1 MSRHDS
7 RKIENV
13 KVMLVK
19 GDSGSTIVSIEKTG
33 TSGLVDTYTIT
44 MSDGSKSTF
53 TVSNGKEIVSVE
65 KTGTSGLVDTYTM
78 TFNDESTETF
88 EVING
93 NGIASIEK
101 TGTQGAVDTY
111 TITLDDGTT
120 YTFTVTNAT
129 GTVDSAFSTTSENP
143 VENRVIT
150 NKINAMDDNIA
161 GTENGATASQTYVA
175 GEFILRNNQLYK
187 ATTAI
192 ATGDALTV
200 GVNISA
206 CSVGEE
212 LQQINA
218 DVEQI
223 NSDLN
228 DIYGSITSTSS
239 DTYAS
244 AFAKL
249 YTLLTSLYSTLSE
262 KRFANIKLRFTDKIV
277 SLEETDGT
285 KFVFKSVT
293 TNNPLNNITINT
305 TLIGSSGASISN
317 TTFNSNGTFGIYNVG
332 SENFHNIKIDI
343 I

>member
-7 RKIENV
+7 REIENV
-13 KVMLVK
+13 KVMLLK
-19 GDSGSTIVSIEKTG
+19 GDSGSTIESIEKTG

-53 TVSNGKEIVSVE
+53 TVTNGKEIVSVE

-88 EVING
+88 EVVNG

-129 GTVDSAFSTTSENP
+129 GTVDSDFSETSENP

-150 NKINAMDDNIA
+150 NKIKAMDDNIA

-187 ATTAI
+187 VTTSI
-192 ATGDALTV
+192 ATGDALTD

-206 CSVGEE
+206 DSVGEE
-212 LQQINA
+212 LKQVNNDLLVLKDTNNVQGSIYSNSGSFAGNSSSTWKRIATLNTLSSGTYIFSGFCDLSSSLNILLAMELRVGSTIVETVRGTANGGGGLTITYPIQIPDNA
-218 DVEQI
+218 DVNI
-223 NSDLN
+223 VCYDDFSNATAR
-228 DIYGSITSTSS
+228 G
-239 DTYAS
+239 
-244 AFAKL
+244 KL
-249 YTLLTSLYSTLSE
+249 TAI
-262 KRFANIKLRFTDKIV
+262 RIK
-277 SLEETDGT
+277 
-285 KFVFKSVT
+285 
-293 TNNPLNNITINT
+293 
-305 TLIGSSGASISN
+305 
-317 TTFNSNGTFGIYNVG
+317 
-332 SENFHNIKIDI
+332 
-343 I
+343 

>member
-7 RKIENV
+7 REIENV

-129 GTVDSAFSTTSENP
+129 GTVDSDFSETSENP

-150 NKINAMDDNIA
+150 NKIKAMDANIA
-161 GTENGATASQTYVA
+161 GTEDGATASDTYFE
-175 GEFILRNNQLYK
+175 GEFILRNNKLYK
-187 ATTAI
+187 TITVI
-192 ATGDALTV
+192 ALGDTLTV
-200 GVNISA
+200 DVNIKPA
-206 CSVGEE
+206 NIGEE
-212 LQQINA
+212 LANMEVINPLGMS
-218 DVEQI
+218 
-223 NSDLN
+223 N
-228 DIYGSITSTSS
+228 YTSITSSS
-239 DTYAS
+239 VITPQRTGFYRFGIIGNNS
-244 AFAKL
+244 SNSMVTIL
-249 YTLLTSLYSTLSE
+249 NNGYTLFTFSAPQSE
-262 KRFANIKLRFTDKIV
+262 NSFNLIYLIAG
-277 SLEETDGT
+277 ETY
-285 KFVFKSVT
+285 
-293 TNNPLNNITINT
+293 
-305 TLIGSSGASISN
+305 
-317 TTFNSNGTFGIYNVG
+317 TFNVVGNPTSIRLYNL
-332 SENFHNIKIDI
+332 
-343 I
+343 

>member
-7 RKIENV
+7 REIENV
-13 KVMLVK
+13 KVMLLK
-19 GDSGSTIVSIEKTG
+19 GDSGSTIESIEKTG

-53 TVSNGKEIVSVE
+53 TVTNGKEIVSVE

-88 EVING
+88 EVVNG

-143 VENRVIT
+143 VQNKVIT

-161 GTENGATASQTYVA
+161 GTEDGATASQTYVA

-187 ATTAI
+187 VTTAI

-200 GVNISA
+200 GVNIT
-206 CSVGEE
+206 E
-212 LQQINA
+212 
-218 DVEQI
+218 
-223 NSDLN
+223 
-228 DIYGSITSTSS
+228 
-239 DTYAS
+239 
-244 AFAKL
+244 
-249 YTLLTSLYSTLSE
+249 
-262 KRFANIKLRFTDKIV
+262 
-277 SLEETDGT
+277 
-285 KFVFKSVT
+285 
-293 TNNPLNNITINT
+293 
-305 TLIGSSGASISN
+305 
-317 TTFNSNGTFGIYNVG
+317 
-332 SENFHNIKIDI
+332 
-343 I
+343 

>member
-7 RKIENV
+7 REIENV

-19 GDSGSTIVSIEKTG
+19 GDSGSTIVIIEKTG

-88 EVING
+88 EVVNG

-143 VENRVIT
+143 VQNKVIT

-161 GTENGATASQTYVA
+161 GTEDGATASQTYVA
-175 GEFILRNNQLYK
+175 GEFLLRNNQLYK
-187 ATTAI
+187 VTTNIAI
-192 ATGDALTV
+192 GDALTV
-200 GVNISA
+200 GVNLSA
-206 CSVGEE
+206 KTIGEE
-212 LQQINA
+212 LLFLDKEFHGRIIYSYNIGSAQTIA
-218 DVEQI
+218 EALYSI
-223 NSDLN
+223 NS
-228 DIYGSITSTSS
+228 
-239 DTYAS
+239 
-244 AFAKL
+244 
-249 YTLLTSLYSTLSE
+249 TLLGLSE
-262 KRFANIKLRFTDKIV
+262 SEFSKATIEVKLSGGNINCYKSSVRSSNASNYYSIMGANKFRFLTIAN
-277 SLEETDGT
+277 SLALCS
-285 KFVFKSVT
+285 FVA
-293 TNNPLNNITINT
+293 ND
-305 TLIGSSGASISN
+305 
-317 TTFNSNGTFGIYNVG
+317 NGTITDLSNSTDWANGQIRV
-332 SENFHNIKIDI
+332 IL
-343 I
+343 